1 MAGVRT
7 YAAATGRSSWP
18 PWEYGGTNKRATVG
32 VRRNKQRSHRGSTA
46 EQTKSP
52 NHQF

>member
-18 PWEYGGTNKRATVG
+18 PWEYGGTNKGPEPSILMIGIVM
-32 VRRNKQRSHRGSTA
+32 
-46 EQTKSP
+46 
-52 NHQF
+52 